1 MAGMDGWMVE
11 KRPGGGHGFA
21 SKRISVN
28 IELVGWG
35 ARGKVFGD
43 MLMTPDE
50 KTLATNC
57 YCYGRGKCLRR
68 G

>member
-50 KTLATNC
+50 KQSRHE
-57 YCYGRGKCLRR
+57 GRTHKGAF
-68 G
+68 

>member
-50 KTLATNC
+50 KQS
-57 YCYGRGKCLRR
+57 
-68 G
+68 